1 MVAWHDRLLDAGF
14 PALIRAPL
22 VHYYFER
29 IHPFWDGNGRLV
41 RVLEATILLA
51 SGFEYAPFALA
62 GFYLEQIDRYFTLLN
77 QCRKA
82 EEKGDPDP
90 NTAFVAFHLEG
101 MLTSIN
107 RLHDRVNGLVRIR
120 LFEAEID
127 QRLGRKELNP
137 RQYAILTQLLDR
149 SGPLALG
156 ELRRAPW
163 YLGLYAKLTDKT
175 KQRDLRGLQALG
187 LIRIDAEKSVWP
199 CVGSESTGSLSR

>member
-1 MVAWHDRLLDAGF
+1 VG
-14 PALIRAPL
+14 
-22 VHYYFER
+22 
-29 IHPFWDGNGRLV
+29 

-62 GFYLEQIDRYFTLLN
+62 GFYLEQIDCYFTLLN
-77 QCRKA
+77 QCRRA
-82 EEKGDPDP
+82 EDEGESPP
-90 NTAFVAFHLEG
+90 NTAFVGFHLEG

-107 RLHDRVNGLVRIR
+107 QLHDLVNGLVRIR

-156 ELRRAPW
+156 ELRRSPW
-163 YLGLYAKLTDKT
+163 YLGLYAKLTDNPRT
-175 KQRDLRGLQALG
+175 
-187 LIRIDAEKSVWP
+187 S
-199 CVGSESTGSLSR
+199 S